1 MSQTIINVGTNPD
14 DGTGSPLRTA
24 FTDCN
29 SNFTELYS
37 RTPGF
42 SPTPLCMSN
51 DTGVGLNYNTYIL
64 TVSDS
69 LSIFNRCKVYVDNVS
84 PETTFIQVGVY
95 TNDYGGLVDGL
106 ESFKSTNPD
115 PLPLKLV
122 ALFDTT
128 TGPIK
133 PGVVEL
139 AQSEPTESVIDQG
152 QNVVVAISL
161 NENISL
167 LGHNKGFNQMPGMF
181 LLGEQLPLTEDIS
194 ENLSNASSADRIPSV
209 QFYKKSASAP
219 D

>member
-37 RTPGF
+37 RLPGF

-51 DTGVGLNYNTYIL
+51 ETGVGISQNTYIL

-69 LSIFNRCKVYVDNVS
+69 LSIFNRCKVYVDS
-84 PETTFIQVGVY
+84 IGPENTFIQVGVY
-95 TNDYGGLVDGL
+95 TNDYGDLVDGL
-106 ESFKSTNPD
+106 ERFKSTTVD
-115 PLPLKLV
+115 PLQLKLV
-122 ALFDTT
+122 SLFDTT

-139 AQSEPTESVIDQG
+139 APSEPTEGVIDQG

-161 NENISL
+161 NTNISL
-167 LGHNKGFNQMPGMF
+167 LGHNKGFNPMPGMF
-181 LLGEQLPLTEDIS
+181 LQGEQIALTGDIS
-194 ENLSNASSADRIPSV
+194 ENLSNASEATTIPSV
-209 QFYKKSASAP
+209 QFYKKSALAP